1 MSKLVLFGN
10 SVNRLTGGGTWT
22 DVLSDLGA
30 KAQLT
35 GLSMRG
41 KPLPIVYEHV
51 VSRSE
56 CSEQELKEHLAN
68 SMSAL
73 RPNQAHHRALA
84 VAGRR
89 LLTSNYDYCFELAD
103 GGHSER
109 ANLQSESTYSAYR
122 RVKVGNRFIWHI
134 HGELRAPRTIMLGLH
149 QYAGYLQKLRGYL
162 TSSKKE
168 SPFLAGSVDFEK
180 SGEPFSWVDLF
191 LRDNVHIAG
200 LTMDYVELHLWW
212 LIAFKLRIRRQACG
226 ATHFYHFKS
235 ARDGAGVARRLE
247 MMSDIG
253 VHVHEVVVRDG
264 DWKGAHERMFDKIA
278 AAP

>member
-89 LLTSNYDYCFELAD
+89 LLTSNSTTVSSWQMAVTLN
-103 GGHSER
+103 ER
-109 ANLQSESTYSAYR
+109 ICNQ
-122 RVKVGNRFIWHI
+122 
-134 HGELRAPRTIMLGLH
+134 RAPT
-149 QYAGYLQKLRGYL
+149 
-162 TSSKKE
+162 
-168 SPFLAGSVDFEK
+168 
-180 SGEPFSWVDLF
+180 
-191 LRDNVHIAG
+191 
-200 LTMDYVELHLWW
+200 
-212 LIAFKLRIRRQACG
+212 
-226 ATHFYHFKS
+226 
-235 ARDGAGVARRLE
+235 
-247 MMSDIG
+247 
-253 VHVHEVVVRDG
+253 VR
-264 DWKGAHERMFDKIA
+264 IA
-278 AAP
+278 A